1 MAVPLPPHPFPE
13 ADHMVPVPTRE
24 ERARHDEA
32 AVCVTKLLR
41 LGLPRPWRVDRME
54 LNSLAWGPL
63 VTSLFVVSS
72 ATDRRSLALW
82 LRPDAARERAVLA
95 AWAALSAR
103 RLHEDLRGEALRGAA
118 METLLALA
126 ASKALEER

>member
-1 MAVPLPPHPFPE
+1 MAVPLPPHHFPE

-32 AVCVTKLLR
+32 AVCVAKLLR
-41 LGLPRPWRVDRME
+41 LGLPRPWRMDRME
-54 LNSLAWGPL
+54 LSSLAWEPL

-72 ATDRRSLALW
+72 ATDRRTLALW
-82 LRPDAARERAVLA
+82 LRPERERERAVLA
-95 AWAALSAR
+95 AWTAFSAR
-103 RLHEDLRGEALRGAA
+103 RLHEDLGGDALRGAA

-126 ASKALEER
+126 ANGALEER